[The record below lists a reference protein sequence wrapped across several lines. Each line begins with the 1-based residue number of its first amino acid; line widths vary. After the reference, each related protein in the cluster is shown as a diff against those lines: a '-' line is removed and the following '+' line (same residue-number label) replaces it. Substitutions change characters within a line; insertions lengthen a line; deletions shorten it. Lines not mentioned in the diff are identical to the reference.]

1 MADEEA
7 VAAAPT
13 SVASD
18 HKRKLEDLEPQDS
31 SDDMPRGSDV
41 DPDEEENDGTPSD
54 SSDAKRP
61 RLDEDDT
68 GDLASENGFQAEE
81 SDQPAK
87 EEDKAPQ
94 QNEVNKQ
101 ADDGDSP
108 SKEAQDIVNPEQ
120 VKGTTEETDQQSTD
134 NLENADA
141 ELGKVESSEADNG
154 QEPTKEDNEEPSDE
168 LLQQGIDDGSTITR
182 KMEVPNAK
190 VGVLIGKAGDT
201 IRYLQY
207 NSGAKIQIMRDADAD
222 RDAPTRPLEIIGT
235 LSSINKAAKLIS
247 AVIAEADAGGSPSLV
262 ARGLATTQAS
272 GDADQIEI
280 QVPNEKVG
288 LIIGRGGET
297 IKGLQTRSGA
307 RIQLIPQHLPEGDGS
322 KERTVRVTGDKKQI
336 EIAREMIKD
345 VMNQI
350 WVPFP
355 WGQHCFLGVA
365 IDNHYSLSS
374 SEESSE
380 ILLALCFGGQYRLT
394 VRPSPH
400 SGGFNQQGYR
410 PRGTSGPPQWGPRGH
425 PSQTGSYDYQQRG
438 PYPSQNSH
446 YQPPYGG
453 YPSHQMAPRS
463 NFGPSWEQRPHNMQ
477 GPPQS
482 GSYDY
487 YGRQGGVS
495 NPHLISIPGHGPGP
509 SPAPA
514 MAQSNYNYGQ
524 PRGPTDYA
532 HPPPY
537 SQAAPH
543 HGYGHGYEEKYENHT
558 SVQHPYGGHGS
569 TQPGYAQ
576 PGPQPGYASQQQYG
590 KPPSY
595 ATQSQGPQSYGP
607 PTNQPGEVPYQGPTA
622 QSYGPNVPPQ
632 QQYPYASSGPTQQ
645 SYPPYGSAP
654 PSDGYSQPPPST
666 GQAYPQQGSQPVAG
680 YTQPTAYAQ
689 AGAAAGYG
697 QYPPSQQGYSEQQQA
712 PNNAG
717 YGYQGAQDSGYGGG
731 PAATYGAQPT
741 SGQAT
746 YTQTTAAQPT
756 YDQSAPQSGGYA
768 AAGSAPAGYG
778 KAVSPQPGYPQYDST
793 QMYAAP
799 R

>member
-1 MADEEA
+1 MAEEEA
-7 VAAAPT
+7 VAAVPIP
-13 SVASD
+13 VNSD
-18 HKRKLEDLEPQDS
+18 HKRKLEDLEPQDLPV
-31 SDDMPRGSDV
+31 DMPRDPAA
-41 DPDEEENDGTPSD
+41 DPDAEGNDVAPAD

-61 RLDEDDT
+61 RLDEDNT
-68 GDLASENGFQAEE
+68 EGLAAENGFQAEE
-81 SDQPAK
+81 SEEPAK
-87 EEDKAPQ
+87 EEEEALL
-94 QNEVNKQ
+94 QNEVSKQ
-101 ADDGDSP
+101 AEDGDSP
-108 SKEAQDIVNPEQ
+108 SKEAEDTVKPEQ
-120 VKGTTEETDQQSTD
+120 VEGTAEEIDQQSTD
-134 NLENADA
+134 NLEASDA
-141 ELGKVESSEADNG
+141 ELGKVESFEADNG
-154 QEPTKEDNEEPSDE
+154 QEPTEEDNEQPSDE
-168 LLQQGIDDGSTITR
+168 LPQQEVDDGSTITR

-222 RDAPTRPLEIIGT
+222 PDAPTRPVEIIGT
-235 LSSINKAAKLIS
+235 LSSINQAEKLIN

-262 ARGLATTQAS
+262 ARGLATTQAA
-272 GDADQIEI
+272 GAADQIEI

-350 WVPFP
+350 
-355 WGQHCFLGVA
+355 LGT
-365 IDNHYSLSS
+365 YSMGSS
-374 SEESSE
+374 S
-380 ILLALCFGGQYRLT
+380 
-394 VRPSPH
+394 V

-410 PRGTSGPPQWGPRGH
+410 PRGTGGPPQWGPRGH

-482 GSYDY
+482 GGYDY

-495 NPHLISIPGHGPGP
+495 NPHLTPIPGHGPGP

-514 MAQSNYNYGQ
+514 MGPVPSQSNYNYGQ
-524 PRGPTDYA
+524 PRGPADYA

-537 SQAAPH
+537 SQAAPQ

-558 SVQHPYGGHGS
+558 PVQHPYGGHGS

-576 PGPQPGYASQQQYG
+576 PQPGYAPQQQYS

-595 ATQSQGPQSYGP
+595 AMQSQGPQSYGP

-622 QSYGPNVPPQ
+622 HSYGPNVPPQ

-654 PSDGYSQPPPST
+654 PSDGYNQPPPAS

-680 YTQPTAYAQ
+680 YSQPTAYAQ
-689 AGAAAGYG
+689 ASTAGYG
-697 QYPPSQQGYSEQQQA
+697 QYPPSQGYSEQQQA
-712 PNNAG
+712 PINAG

-731 PAATYGAQPT
+731 AAATYGAPPT

-746 YTQTTAAQPT
+746 YAQTTAVQPT
-756 YDQSAPQSGGYA
+756 YDQSVPQSGGYA
-768 AAGSAPAGYG
+768 AAAAPPGSAPAGYG
-778 KAVSPQPGYPQYDST
+778 KTVSPQPGYPQYDST
-793 QMYAAP
+793 QMYATP